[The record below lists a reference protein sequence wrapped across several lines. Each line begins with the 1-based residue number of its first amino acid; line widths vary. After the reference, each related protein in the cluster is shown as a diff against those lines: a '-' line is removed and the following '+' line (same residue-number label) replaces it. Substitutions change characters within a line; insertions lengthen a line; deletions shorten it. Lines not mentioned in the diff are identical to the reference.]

1 VRRGPPSQEWLEAAA
16 IFSAI
21 SGRPENLGKD
31 WWNWTEELRDR
42 DEAALAAVAQE
53 QKAEIDEYCV
63 LQFLFD
69 SQVRGVLSS
78 NHGGLHRSG
87 VTAARF
93 RTTLG
98 LGRSFRRERSVL

>member
-1 VRRGPPSQEWLEAAA
+1 VVELRKEYEAWRAEADTQEWLEAAA

-31 WWNWTEELRDR
+31 WWSWTEELRDR
-42 DEAALAAVAQE
+42 DEAALAAIAQE

-69 SQVRGVLSS
+69 SQVG
-78 NHGGLHRSG
+78 
-87 VTAARF
+87 
-93 RTTLG
+93 
-98 LGRSFRRERSVL
+98 